1 MNSILIVMFVFIC
14 GLIILLMHQISRLME
29 MQEDLKE
36 QHDTIRTFIFSCHR
50 ILLKSEQIADN
61 KFPKV
66 ESSLH
71 DIDRNI
77 GILHT
82 FLEEYT
88 DTILKAI
95 GSNNGDIDA
104 ISSYLEIMKNTIL
117 DMNDKMNIPT
127 YGGEVNDTEE
137 ADLIPENW
145 TDTSPT
151 LHVYYA
157 EDDNI

>member
-1 MNSILIVMFVFIC
+1 MNSILIAMLVFIC
-14 GLIILLMHQISRLME
+14 GLVFLLMHQISRLMQ

-77 GILHT
+77 GILHE
-82 FLEEYT
+82 LLNEYT

-95 GSNNGDIDA
+95 GSNNSDIDA

-117 DMNDKMNIPT
+117 DMNDKLNRPVC
-127 YGGEVNDTEE
+127 GDEVNDTEE
-137 ADLIPENW
+137 VDLIPENW
-145 TDTSPT
+145 TDVSPT
-151 LHVYYA
+151 LHIHYT
-157 EDDNI
+157 EDENM